1 MVSGFQPE
9 LSSVTAMDIR
19 KQSPFPITMILTMV
33 NGGAKYMP
41 DQTSYDRI
49 TYEAMNS
56 KFAKGSAE
64 MLTEQIVKTLENIKI

>member
-1 MVSGFQPE
+1 MRSKVY
-9 LSSVTAMDIR
+9 A
-19 KQSPFPITMILTMV
+19 
-33 NGGAKYMP
+33 
-41 DQTSYDRI
+41 DQISYDRI